1 VEAWHTAGRDAASTP
16 PGGAPPSDA
25 ELMARLAKGDR
36 EALTPLMERHY
47 RRLYRI
53 ALGYLRDPD
62 DALDAVQEVFVK
74 AFQHAARW
82 DPGSEAGAWL
92 TRIAVNQAIDSYR
105 RARRRRATMSP
116 LEEGDRHAS
125 LEAGDVSP
133 ERHAQG
139 RQIASRIDSALR
151 TLPERQRAV
160 FVLRHYESMSLDEI
174 AAALRMNLGTVKS
187 SLHRAIQSLRGRL
200 EGLHA

>member
-1 VEAWHTAGRDAASTP
+1 
-16 PGGAPPSDA
+16 
-25 ELMARLAKGDR
+25 
-36 EALTPLMERHY
+36 MERHY

-53 ALGYLRDPD
+53 VLGYLRDPD

-82 DPGSEAGAWL
+82 DPASEVGAWL

-116 LEEGDRHAS
+116 LDEGDRQAS
-125 LEAGDVSP
+125 LEARDVSP
-133 ERHAQG
+133 ERHTQG
-139 RQIASRIDSALR
+139 RQIAARIDSALR

-174 AAALRMNLGTVKS
+174 ASALRMNLGTVQS
-187 SLHRAIQSLRGRL
+187 SLHRAIQSLRERL